1 MKGSALSDVWIE
13 SDILGPNST
22 GRALILKDHN
32 KAMIVHKLTSQA
44 MWRILFSQFL
54 SFMETHDQEFATALK
69 SHSTGT
75 SQEIDDLL
83 TLLCEPRF
91 NKAKEMFRK
100 EHELNVNF

>member
-13 SDILGPNST
+13 SNILGPNST
-22 GRALILKDHN
+22 GRAMIGKDYN
-32 KAMIVHKLTSQA
+32 KAMRVHKLTSQA
-44 MWRILFSQFL
+44 MWRILFPQFL

-75 SQEIDDLL
+75 SEEIDDLI

-91 NKAKEMFRK
+91 NRAKEMFIK

>member
-13 SDILGPNST
+13 SNILGPNST
-22 GRALILKDHN
+22 GRAMIGKDYN
-32 KAMIVHKLTSQA
+32 KAMRVHKLTSQA
-44 MWRILFSQFL
+44 MWRILFPQFL

-75 SQEIDDLL
+75 SEEIDDII

-91 NKAKEMFRK
+91 NRAKEMFIK
-100 EHELNVNF
+100 KT